1 MAIKNEI
8 SRKMQQEFGKRLRQA
23 REDNKYSRKELSLLL
38 NVSEKTIQLWETGS
52 TFTTNL
58 SHYGIIER
66 EFGLSFSECIK
77 EITSIPQQEG
87 VEENAQIGP
96 IPVNFSTKT
105 KEISEKSHDMIAV
118 PRVHMR
124 RLIHKKS
131 GFDDTEILD
140 WIYAPSSWFD
150 KTSKLVACFM
160 NDHSMREHFPKGS
173 VLIFDTHAIKED
185 ELNGKSVLIQRAR
198 SFFIR
203 NIHLDG
209 DKLVCKSDDL
219 NLKDF
224 PFDKRIMKVIGRVV
238 GRLTHFR

>member
-8 SRKMQQEFGKRLRQA
+8 SRKMQQEFGKKLRQA
-23 REDNKYSRKELSLLL
+23 REENNYSRKELSVLL

-58 SHYGIIER
+58 SHYGIIEK

-87 VEENAQIGP
+87 IEENAKIGP
-96 IPVNFSTKT
+96 IPVSFSTKS
-105 KEISEKSHDMIAV
+105 KDISEKSQEMIAI

-131 GFDDTEILD
+131 GFENSEILD
-140 WIYAPSSWFD
+140 WVYAPAAWFER
-150 KTSKLVACFM
+150 TAKLVACFM
-160 NDHSMREHFPKGS
+160 NDHSMRDHFPKGS
-173 VLIFDTHAIKED
+173 ILIFDTHQIKEE
-185 ELNGKSVLIQRAR
+185 ELEGAAVLIQRAR

-203 NIHLDG
+203 NIETRTDEMI
-209 DKLVCKSDDL
+209 CKSDDL
-219 NLKDF
+219 NLKNF
-224 PFDKRIMKVIGRVV
+224 VFDKRIMKVIGKVV
-238 GRLTHFR
+238 GRLTHFK

>member
-23 REDNKYSRKELSLLL
+23 REDNNFSRKELSVLL

-58 SHYGIIER
+58 AHYGIIEK

-87 VEENAQIGP
+87 IEENAKIGP
-96 IPVNFSTKT
+96 IPVNFSSRT
-105 KEISEKSHDMIAV
+105 KEISEKSHEMMAI

-131 GFDDTEILD
+131 GFDETEILD
-140 WIYAPSSWFD
+140 WVFAPSSWFQ
-150 KTSKLVACFM
+150 KSSKLVACFM
-160 NDHSMREHFPKGS
+160 NDNSMRDNIPKGS
-173 VLIFDTHAIKED
+173 ILIFDTHQLKEE
-185 ELNGKSVLIQRAR
+185 ELAGECVLIQRAR

-203 NIHLDG
+203 KIVAEG
-209 DKLVCKSDDL
+209 DELVCKSDDL

-224 PFDKRIMKVIGRVV
+224 NFDKRIMKIIGKVV
-238 GRLTHFR
+238 GRLTHFK

>member
-8 SRKMQQEFGKRLRQA
+8 SRKMQQEFGKKLRQA
-23 REDNKYSRKELSLLL
+23 RESNNYSRKELSVLL

-58 SHYGIIER
+58 SHYGIIEK

-77 EITSIPQQEG
+77 EITNIPQQEG
-87 VEENAQIGP
+87 IEENAKIGP
-96 IPVNFSTKT
+96 IPVSFSTKS
-105 KEISEKSHDMIAV
+105 KEVSEKSCEMIAI

-131 GFDDTEILD
+131 GFDKSEILD
-140 WIYAPSSWFD
+140 WVYAPASWFE

-160 NDHSMREHFPKGS
+160 NDHSMRENFPKGS
-173 VLIFDTHAIKED
+173 VLIFDTHQLKDD
-185 ELNGKSVLIQRAR
+185 ELANQSILIQRAR

-203 NIHLDG
+203 NIE
-209 DKLVCKSDDL
+209 DKKGELLCKSDDL

-224 PFDKRIMKVIGRVV
+224 VYDKRIMKVIGKVV